1 MTSLTE
7 QLPRLEH
14 EDENSSNNGYNEKN
28 GNELVVVVGKAQTE
42 GLVKVEAA
50 QRVW

>member
-1 MTSLTE
+1 MTD
-7 QLPRLEH
+7 QLPHLDHEH
-14 EDENSSNNGYNEKN
+14 ESSSSSEYNEKN
-28 GNELVVVVGKAQTE
+28 GNDQVVVVGKAQTE